1 MLLGVVAMYAGKP
14 ITYDGAAG
22 KIANLTGMDY
32 LLDREYRKGWEL

>member
-1 MLLGVVAMYAGKP
+1 MNAGKP

-22 KIANLTGMDY
+22 KITNLPGMDH